1 MADIF
6 VRMRQLI
13 GSSGEWAANNIVLG
27 DGELG
32 IERVSASEYKMKCG
46 DGSTRWA
53 SLPYISEA
61 GLTTAIQ
68 AALNGKLNIAGGTMT
83 GSLVLSKDATAPK
96 EPVTLTQLNNEKTRI
111 DNALATKLPLAGGTL
126 TGPLT
131 LAADAVS
138 ALQPVSYGQLSTEL
152 ANRLAAFSNGITF
165 VGNLDP
171 TAAYRAPTPPPVNG
185 NLYAVNASGAVNPS
199 WVTHIS
205 GTAPANVN
213 VGDQLIWS
221 AADNAFHYF
230 PSATSGGA
238 ASDHQTTRRRSCHNC
253 CKAHAPARAGSQC
266 NRTRPTRSARGN
278 GKPGDA
284 NPAGR
289 NRSPV

>member
-53 SLPYISEA
+53 SLPYISEVGITPA
-61 GLTTAIQ
+61 MQ
-68 AALNGKLNIAGGTMT
+68 AALNGKLPLAGGTMT
-83 GSLVLSKDATAPK
+83 GALVLAKDATAPK
-96 EPVTLTQLNNEKTRI
+96 EAVTLTQLNSETTRA

-131 LAADAVS
+131 LAMDAVS

-152 ANRLAAFSNGITF
+152 SNRLAAFSSGVAFT
-165 VGNLDP
+165 GNADL
-171 TAAYRAPTPPPVNG
+171 TKAYVAPTPAPANG
-185 NLYAVNASGAVNPS
+185 NLYTVNIGGAVDPS
-199 WVTHIS
+199 WATHIS
-205 GTAPANVN
+205 GVAPANVN
-213 VGDQLIWS
+213 IGDHLIWS
-221 AADNAFHYF
+221 AIDNKFHYF

-238 ASDHQTTRRRSCHNC
+238 AGAYVPLAGTNALSGGLVWSGADGSRKGTTMLIGQGASMDGW
-253 CKAHAPARAGSQC
+253 AIDGGSY
-266 NRTRPTRSARGN
+266 
-278 GKPGDA
+278 
-284 NPAGR
+284 
-289 NRSPV
+289 